1 MLGTGCCKVAGGE
14 GGKHRHGQLKHLA
27 WSHSS
32 APHLLSETSTGS
44 FSPSNLFLSP
54 LHMWCALAAQS
65 AVVHV
70 LCSTRGINMLHM
82 RRRSQWQELAP
93 PLCSLSY
100 QHGFPH
106 PQYPPYFSKSS
117 LDYSSSLQYVLEGT
131 VVNVEGIS
139 FALEAVATA
148 AKDHQQGGQNAS

>member
-1 MLGTGCCKVAGGE
+1 MGSSNIWLGHTHL
-14 GGKHRHGQLKHLA
+14 HRISCLKHQPA
-27 WSHSS
+27 RSRIFSS
-32 APHLLSETSTGS
+32 LLSTCG
-44 FSPSNLFLSP
+44 
-54 LHMWCALAAQS
+54 AQPRVR

-148 AKDHQQGGQNAS
+148 AKDHQQGGQNVS